1 MNVKVSVNVFPAPG
15 LSIERQRVVNTS
27 MMLFHGKTIP
37 ITNISSTA
45 PISNTNLINL
55 IAMPLN
61 IPEDVVQSL
70 MLLRVNMNGR
80 ELNLAQTFSENGVSH
95 NNLLNV
101 HLIAK

>member
-15 LSIERQRVVNTS
+15 LSIERQRVVNSS
-27 MMLFHGKTIP
+27 MSLFHGKTIP
-37 ITNISSTA
+37 LSNMSATA
-45 PISNTNLINL
+45 PISNTNLIYM
-55 IAMPLN
+55 ITMPLN
-61 IPEDVVQSL
+61 IPEDVLQSL
-70 MLLRVNMNGR
+70 ILLRVSMNGR